1 MIEQLVARVFSTRD
15 CAHLTFGAAFFIGR
29 EHAQA
34 EERYIEA
41 NGGRRY
47 HTPVAPEW
55 AVFNLKWWD
64 RDALLDWILPTLVVV
79 SVALLSMHW

>member
-1 MIEQLVARVFSTRD
+1 MVIPGTGCVCLA
-15 CAHLTFGAAFFIGR
+15 

-41 NGGRRY
+41 NGGHRY
-47 HTPVAPEW
+47 HTLVAPEW

-64 RDALLDWILPTLVVV
+64 RDAMLDWILPTLVVV